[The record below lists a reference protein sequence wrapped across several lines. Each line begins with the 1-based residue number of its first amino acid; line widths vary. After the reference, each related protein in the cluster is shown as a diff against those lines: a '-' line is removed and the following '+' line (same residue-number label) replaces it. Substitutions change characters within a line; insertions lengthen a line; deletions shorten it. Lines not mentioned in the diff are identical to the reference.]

1 VREEFS
7 IEMYKEKVLEVGV
20 YFDELED
27 LNEVMRV
34 DEEIDDLLYNQLIDS
49 KIVEK
54 VCDSLE
60 NNNIA
65 KYINSDKIN
74 RIFNINQ

>member
-1 VREEFS
+1 
-7 IEMYKEKVLEVGV
+7 
-20 YFDELED
+20 
-27 LNEVMRV
+27 MRV

-65 KYINSDKIN
+65 KYID
-74 RIFNINQ
+74 